1 VNWDAIGAIAEGVGS
16 IAVVVTLAYLA
27 IQKRTANKQRELESY
42 RYILARFDHICESFS
57 QSIEKASI
65 INRGR
70 NSLSSLNDDERL
82 IFEYIYYQLLNT
94 IEVWYLQLMRTS
106 SSGTHRDQQLDNI
119 LASIN
124 TQLDYPGTRELWA
137 KLKHQYLPVQQ
148 IIDDTLSANESDVV

>member
-1 VNWDAIGAIAEGVGS
+1 LRV
-16 IAVVVTLAYLA
+16 
-27 IQKRTANKQRELESY
+27 ANKHRELESY
-42 RYILARFDHICESFS
+42 RYNIDRLNHICESFS